1 MRTGSSL
8 WKSQGSKQELGL
20 LSPCP
25 WLGLCLLAIISGSD
39 STRTAQ
45 EVLLHHSVQ
54 DEQDPL
60 ASKFFARR
68 AYSMYEKTVDDDY
81 YTLQSDM
88 ENFVELLDGGSCI
101 SFSYHDLIPK
111 FYGPG
116 ESEIL

>member
-1 MRTGSSL
+1 
-8 WKSQGSKQELGL
+8 
-20 LSPCP
+20 
-25 WLGLCLLAIISGSD
+25 
-39 STRTAQ
+39 
-45 EVLLHHSVQ
+45 
-54 DEQDPL
+54 
-60 ASKFFARR
+60 
-68 AYSMYEKTVDDDY
+68 MYEKTVDDDY